1 MKKPRNW
8 QPEFVLGR
16 CKDRKCRV
24 AVLPWL
30 TISSAWGKKMPLLQY
45 LASIAIQYISQRHP
59 QLLSNRCQIKS
70 TKLKIWLFMADSNK
84 PIGMIYLN
92 RHKFKFWLNGD
103 ILLKQEGWNFG
114 ISLVWIKV
122 VKGRE
127 REREKRGFSFVLQ
140 RNHRFTAA
148 IDLHALRKILP
159 NLEKRLIDFFLV
171 SSRER
176 SIGISNLGWSWV

>member
-1 MKKPRNW
+1 
-8 QPEFVLGR
+8 
-16 CKDRKCRV
+16 
-24 AVLPWL
+24 
-30 TISSAWGKKMPLLQY
+30 MPLQQY
-45 LASIAIQYISQRHP
+45 LASIAIQYI
-59 QLLSNRCQIKS
+59 NRESYSSFPIVVKS
-70 TKLKIWLFMADSNK
+70 RVRNWKYDYLWLTQTK

-127 REREKRGFSFVLQ
+127 RERKREKGFSFVLQ

-159 NLEKRLIDFFLV
+159 NLEKRLIDFF
-171 SSRER
+171 SSRLGNGR
-176 SIGISNLGWSWV
+176 SGFWIWVGRGFRLFFKCWHLTFMSEVKRLEHWSIM